1 MRLFSACAIVLVVV
15 GHIPSTGFNGPFDM
29 FKPYSFQVAAFVFV
43 AGYFYKES
51 HEVHPFQYLK
61 SRIKRLLIPLV
72 AINAAYGCLVLLL
85 KKLVGITWGG
95 ALSAQTL
102 LVMPFTDGHQ
112 FLINMPMWFIAPLF
126 FAELLNLLIR
136 LPFKQVSSTSLKE
149 TILLFAYLA
158 LGAIAIEL
166 GGADGLPSGWL
177 LLVCRTLFFLACL
190 GMGRFYARVLERYDT
205 LPNVPYFAL
214 LLAVQLVG
222 IAALHG
228 RYTYIPSWC
237 QFPGGVVGTYF
248 VTITGIAFLMRCCK
262 MLAPSFGRSSF
273 VAALAGN
280 TFSIMC
286 HHIFGFFLV
295 CTCFG
300 VLSVITPWFTS
311 FDFTAYL
318 SDWTYRWMPAAFPQ
332 TSLVYVAGGVFVS
345 LLIHESWGRFKQ
357 FAMDA
362 VHRGRTSLHQGQRG
376 AGKGGS
382 GEGA

>member
-95 ALSAQTL
+95 SLCPDATSDALYRWPSVSYQHAHVVYRSFVFRRVAQ
-102 LVMPFTDGHQ
+102 
-112 FLINMPMWFIAPLF
+112 
-126 FAELLNLLIR
+126 
-136 LPFKQVSSTSLKE
+136 FKQVSSTSLKE

-205 LPNVPYFAL
+205 LPNVTYFAL